1 MCFNL
6 KSFGK
11 RAERSVFHRATSRCI
26 TWNRLFE
33 SRATSRATSRV
44 GRLSTVNLDARKMAD
59 RELRGS
65 LKRAA
70 ETRET
75 ATGCL
80 IKRRLALCY
89 VVRGRSRNETRRK

>member
-11 RAERSVFHRATSRCI
+11 RVERSVFHRATSRCI

-33 SRATSRATSRV
+33 SRATSRV

-89 VVRGRSRNETRRK
+89 VVRGRSRNEARRK